1 MQAPNNTNE
10 YNDHLAIA
18 KAMPDAITVAGLLAK
33 PQILQAF
40 QLTKWS
46 KMIKS
51 NVAES
56 LRNRPF
62 IDAREMTAEQS
73 ALWEPF
79 WTKDSNLV
87 DTDKKARRTF
97 YL

>member
-1 MQAPNNTNE
+1 MQAPNNSNE
-10 YNDHLAIA
+10 YNDHLAIP
-18 KAMPDAITVAGLLAK
+18 KAMPDAITVAELLAK
-33 PQILQAF
+33 PQILQAC

-46 KMIKS
+46 KMIKA

-62 IDAREMTAEQS
+62 IDAREMTTEQS

-79 WTKDSNLV
+79 WTKVSNLV
-87 DTDKKARRTF
+87 DTDKKARRTLF
-97 YL
+97 L

>member
-56 LRNRPF
+56 
-62 IDAREMTAEQS
+62 
-73 ALWEPF
+73 
-79 WTKDSNLV
+79 
-87 DTDKKARRTF
+87 
-97 YL
+97 